1 MERRRDLRVVQKMT
15 RKELERLKSEARGI
29 GHGRA
34 SKTHRNNRPAHGQ
47 RSLEQAEWSHRRGAL
62 GELIAKNIE
71 SATDCRGENL
81 LDNNPDFAHSVRGL
95 DHSGLGV
102 VLERGFAGADL
113 PVTQQARN
121 EEWWHIEEVELGV
134 IPVSFGCFRF
144 SLDVEVKTKLVQDGD
159 RYIKSK
165 LANPRFSI
173 DMAKAWDE
181 RDYWFILID
190 ATTDEG
196 GDMSDVYITH
206 YLISAEV
213 VRQFA
218 KTEETN
224 RNVYKKLAYFEPERA
239 FDDKKEEKVSR

>member
-1 MERRRDLRVVQKMT
+1 MERLRNLRVIQTMT
-15 RKELERLKSEARGI
+15 REELERIKSKARSV

-34 SKTHRNNRPAHGQ
+34 SRTHRNNRPAHGE

-62 GELIAKNIE
+62 GELIARNIE
-71 SATDCRGENL
+71 SATDGRGENL
-81 LDNNPDFAHSVRGL
+81 LDNNPEFAYSVRGL
-95 DHSGLGV
+95 DFSGLGV
-102 VLERGFAGADL
+102 VLERGFSGADL
-113 PVTQQARN
+113 PVTRRAF
-121 EEWWHIEEVELGV
+121 EEECGYLEEVELG
-134 IPVSFGCFRF
+134 ILPSPGCFRF

-159 RYIKSK
+159 NWIRSK

-190 ATTDEG
+190 ATTDED
-196 GDMSDVYITH
+196 GDMADVYITH

-239 FDDKKEEKVSR
+239 FDDMKEEKVEK